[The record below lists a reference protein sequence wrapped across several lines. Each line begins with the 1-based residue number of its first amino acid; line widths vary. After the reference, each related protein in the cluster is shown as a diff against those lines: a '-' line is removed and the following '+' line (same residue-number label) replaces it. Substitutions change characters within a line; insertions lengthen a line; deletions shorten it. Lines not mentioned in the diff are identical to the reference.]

1 MNLAFVQHR
10 LRKNDGQG
18 RVNCEIVKR
27 AIHRGHNVVLLSDY
41 IDQDFQGHPQVTW
54 VRIPCPN
61 HYSNLVGG
69 LISSSLAT
77 RWLGNNAKSIDC
89 VISNGCAVDYPVDIC
104 ASHFV
109 HSAWLQSNA
118 HPRHERGANAV
129 YQGLYTL
136 VNSRREL
143 SAYKRARTIAA
154 VSQKVKLELIDAGV
168 DAAKI
173 QVVVNGVDLNEFH
186 PGEPAR
192 EHFNLPSNV
201 PMGLFV
207 GDLKTRRKNAD
218 NVLRALTQ
226 VPDAHIC
233 FAGALEGSP
242 FPAMASDLGIANRT
256 HFIGFVKNT
265 ADLMR
270 SVDCL
275 IFPSRYEA
283 GTLVVLEA
291 LASGLPVI
299 TASTA
304 GNCDF
309 VKPEFGAVIEDPNS
323 TEELRSSMM
332 DLFGRCTSPIQRASM
347 AGAARR
353 AVQNNSWEAMAD
365 RYLKLAGAA

>member
-10 LRKNDGQG
+10 LRRNDGQG

-27 AIHRGHNVVLLSDY
+27 AIQRGHNVVLLSEF
-41 IDQDFQGHPQVTW
+41 IDQEFQDNPQVNW
-54 VRIPCPN
+54 IHIPCPN
-61 HYSNLVGG
+61 HYTNLVGG
-69 LISSSLAT
+69 AVSAHFAEK
-77 RWLGNNAKSIDC
+77 WLRNAKRDIDC
-89 VISNGCAVDYPVDIC
+89 VFSNGCAVQYPVDIC

-109 HSAWLQSNA
+109 HSAWIQSPA
-118 HPRHERGANAV
+118 HPRHEKGGRAV

-136 VNSRREL
+136 YNSRREM
-143 SAYKRARTIAA
+143 SAYRMARRIAA
-154 VSQKVKLELIDAGV
+154 VSQKVKLELIDAGIE
-168 DAAKI
+168 AGKI
-173 QVVVNGVDLNEFH
+173 EVVVNGVDLSEFH
-186 PGEPAR
+186 AGDSMR
-192 EHFNLPSNV
+192 DQFNLPPNV
-201 PMGLFV
+201 PLGLFV

-218 NVLRALTQ
+218 NVLRALVK
-226 VPDAHIC
+226 VPDVHVC

-242 FPAMASDLGIANRT
+242 FPAMARELGLADRT

-270 SVDCL
+270 SADCL

-309 VKPEFGAVIEDPNS
+309 VRKEFGAVITDPDS
-323 TEELRSSMM
+323 TEELADSMA
-332 DLFGRCTSPIQRASM
+332 DIFGRVRSRDLRAEIARS
-347 AGAARR
+347 ARAA
-353 AVQNNSWEAMAD
+353 VEGHSWEAMAD
-365 RYLKLAGAA
+365 AYLKLAGAA